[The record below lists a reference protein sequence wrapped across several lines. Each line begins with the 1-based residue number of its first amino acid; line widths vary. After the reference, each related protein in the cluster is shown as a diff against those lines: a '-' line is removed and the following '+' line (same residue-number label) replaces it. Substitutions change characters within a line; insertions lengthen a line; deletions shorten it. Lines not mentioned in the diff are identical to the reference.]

1 MSKKNIVKEDSE
13 FRYLEEHFEEMME
26 EMKKDKLTQDFQISQ
41 EWDQKFRKT
50 IDETLEELRK
60 KSRRR
65 KIKNAVIAAGVILAA
80 TACVDYS
87 MVAVQGEGLL
97 DIVECVFDSNEKNY
111 TMYGTQEE
119 LFLEQDNEEEV
130 YFDITSLEKAY
141 EEMNEVVLY
150 PIFYISYIP
159 EQYVLQEAKYNKVYK
174 MINMIFEKNGQ
185 QIYISQ
191 QLISDEDSS
200 GILIGD
206 EKITDVKNV
215 KLGQDIPIYKSNQD
229 DSLVFAVHHKTG
241 ILTFDGIL
249 SLEECKKI
257 VEGIYYE

>member
-65 KIKNAVIAAGVILAA
+65 KIKNAVIAAGVILVA

-97 DIVECVFDSNEKNY
+97 DIVESVFDSGDRNTVTFG
-111 TMYGTQEE
+111 TMTEE
-119 LFLEQDNEEEV
+119 DMGEEEQ
-130 YFDITSLEKAY
+130 
-141 EEMNEVVLY
+141 NE
-150 PIFYISYIP
+150 
-159 EQYVLQEAKYNKVYK
+159 
-174 MINMIFEKNGQ
+174 
-185 QIYISQ
+185 IY
-191 QLISDEDSS
+191 L
-200 GILIGD
+200 L
-206 EKITDVKNV
+206 
-215 KLGQDIPIYKSNQD
+215 
-229 DSLVFAVHHKTG
+229 
-241 ILTFDGIL
+241 
-249 SLEECKKI
+249 
-257 VEGIYYE
+257 

>member
-97 DIVECVFDSNEKNY
+97 DIVESVFDSNEKNY

-206 EKITDVKNV
+206 EK
-215 KLGQDIPIYKSNQD
+215 
-229 DSLVFAVHHKTG
+229 
-241 ILTFDGIL
+241 
-249 SLEECKKI
+249 
-257 VEGIYYE
+257 

>member
-97 DIVECVFDSNEKNY
+97 DIVESVFDSGEKNII
-111 TMYGTQEE
+111 TFGTEVEE
-119 LFLEQDNEEEV
+119 DMEEEDESEI
-130 YFDITSLEKAY
+130 YFETSSLE
-141 EEMNEVVLY
+141 NC
-150 PIFYISYIP
+150 I
-159 EQYVLQEAKYNKVYK
+159 
-174 MINMIFEKNGQ
+174 
-185 QIYISQ
+185 
-191 QLISDEDSS
+191 
-200 GILIGD
+200 
-206 EKITDVKNV
+206 
-215 KLGQDIPIYKSNQD
+215 
-229 DSLVFAVHHKTG
+229 
-241 ILTFDGIL
+241 
-249 SLEECKKI
+249 
-257 VEGIYYE
+257 

>member
-26 EMKKDKLTQDFQISQ
+26 EMKKDKLTQDFRISQ

-65 KIKNAVIAAGVILAA
+65 KIKNAVIAAVVILAT

-97 DIVECVFDSNEKNY
+97 DIVESVFDSNEKNY

-141 EEMNEVVLY
+141 EEMSEVVLY

-200 GILIGD
+200 GIVMDD

-215 KLGQDIPIYKSNQD
+215 NLGQDILVYQSNQD
-229 DSLVFAVHHKTG
+229 DSLVFAVHIKRA
-241 ILTFDGIL
+241 
-249 SLEECKKI
+249 
-257 VEGIYYE
+257 Y